1 MDWKPYELEDPITSY
16 TMKLHR
22 GLKIERLTCD
32 EQGRPVAGARIGF
45 TGPGAKSAEREKV
58 VLYSRLS
65 ETGKRSEPPY
75 VGFYQFDEHR
85 LKDHVGRSFALRTPW
100 LRRLI
105 SRVR

>member
-1 MDWKPYELEDPITSY
+1 MDWKLYELEDPIPSY

-45 TGPGAKSAEREKV
+45 TGPGANSAERENV
-58 VLYSRLS
+58 ALYSRLS
-65 ETGKRSEPPY
+65 ETGERSESPY
-75 VGFYQFDEHR
+75 VGCYQFDEHP
-85 LKDHVGRSFALRTPW
+85 LTDHVGRSFALRTPW
-100 LRRLI
+100 PRRLI